1 MKKYA
6 MTACAA
12 ALIAGVSSTALAG
25 ELDVWVS
32 FENGRIAI
40 GSADKGTNPVTF
52 TPGVR
57 VFEAEFGELPLF
69 PNLLDEP
76 GFYTE
81 TLPAGTGIG
90 FNIVDALR
98 SWNGFN
104 FDTIPTQTMSIFSD
118 DLFPDGP
125 EAITPASAGGF
136 VPGFQ
141 FVEADASGFFDDHP
155 VFQLNNQ
162 ADGIYLLSL
171 ELFTNASG
179 IANSETLYIVFGSNL
194 DGTFGDDEAFEEA
207 IEAAIDYVNN
217 VIIPSPGTMGLLGL
231 AGLAAARRRR

>member
-1 MKKYA
+1 MRFST
-6 MTACAA
+6 MLPAA
-12 ALIAGVSSTALAG
+12 VLAAGASSAAFAG

-32 FENGRIAI
+32 FQDGQIAL

-52 TPGVR
+52 TAGVR

-69 PNLLDEP
+69 PNLANEP

-98 SWNGFN
+98 AWDGSD
-104 FDTIPTQTMSIFSD
+104 FDAIPTQNMSIFGEP
-118 DLFPDGP
+118 FPDGDVVT
-125 EAITPASAGGF
+125 TPGSADGF

-141 FVEADASGFFDDHP
+141 FIEADASGFFDDHP

-171 ELFTNASG
+171 ELFTDAAG
-179 IANSETLYIVFGSNL
+179 IANSDTVFIVFGSNL
-194 DGTFGDDEAFEEA
+194 DGSFGDEAAFEEA
-207 IEAAIDYVNN
+207 IESAADYVNS
-217 VIIPSPGTMGLLGL
+217 VIIPTPGTIGVLGL
-231 AGLAAARRRR
+231 AGFAATRRRR